1 MKMVFISKQR
11 GYATVLGVVLMTAIA
26 LSVFSLYDV
35 GQVTN
40 DKMHSQ
46 NAADAAAYSTAVI
59 VSRDL
64 NFIATTNRAMVA
76 NQIAIGQMVGLS
88 SYAHMIEQLT
98 TNIDILAKITSL
110 IPGVG
115 QIINGITKALDKGA
129 EAMKK
134 AFDGAAKLT
143 IPVNNEIIGILSGL
157 QFTFHTAMFASG
169 VQVFNE
175 VARENDPTL
184 ETANLVGAY
193 TIGNYM
199 NEYTDTLEY
208 NTGPKRRVGN
218 SNSTSALHLKR
229 FNQFEEV
236 VLDSRDPFLKD
247 RSGSYVFGRIRE
259 KGGNEFERKVVGNK
273 YAWQWTAMDTMNVRV
288 LCIPIIGC
296 ALKAPLAWG
305 AGHALN
311 GNGKYFNYSRN
322 RGRRWGHTW
331 SQRAAARL
339 AAIDDGNNNLAKVD
353 GLRPFYDLQEDGLRQ
368 SGPAMVAILK
378 KPGTSTRVWKEVAKD
393 INGYNLQPSLD
404 VAEKGGIARDQI
416 VTVAKAEPYFV
427 RPSDIWRRSDRRE
440 EFGNMYN
447 PFWQP
452 RLVETSAAERLVAMG
467 SAAGLNL

>member
-1 MKMVFISKQR
+1 MKMIPKQR
-11 GYATVLGVVLMTAIA
+11 GYATVLGVILMTAIA

-35 GQVTN
+35 GQITN

-46 NAADAAAYSTAVI
+46 NSADAAAYSTAVI

-88 SYAHMIEQLT
+88 SYAHMIEQT
-98 TNIDILAKITSL
+98 STNIDLLAQISKLFPPAGAIITT
-110 IPGVG
+110 
-115 QIINGITKALDKGA
+115 ITKALDKAA

-134 AFDGAAKLT
+134 AIDTAAKIT
-143 IPVNNEIIGILSGL
+143 IPINDEIIGILSGL
-157 QFTFHTAMFASG
+157 QFTFHGAMFASG
-169 VQVFNE
+169 IQVFNE
-175 VARENDPTL
+175 VAKENDPSL

-193 TIGNYM
+193 TIANYM
-199 NEYTDTLEY
+199 NEYADTLER
-208 NTGPKRRVGN
+208 NTGPKRRVGG

-229 FNQFEEV
+229 FNQFEKV

-247 RSGSYVFGRIRE
+247 RSGRYVFGVIRE
-259 KGGNEFERKVVGNK
+259 KGGNEFERRVVGNK
-273 YAWQWTAMDTMNVRV
+273 YAWQWTAMDTMNIRL
-288 LCIPIIGC
+288 LCFPWIGC
-296 ALKAPLAWG
+296 AIKAPLGWG
-305 AGHALN
+305 AGHALAKN
-311 GNGKYFNYSRN
+311 KGKYFNYSRN
-322 RGRRWGHTW
+322 RGRRWGNTW
-331 SQRAAARL
+331 SQRSAAWL
-339 AAIDDGNNNLAKVD
+339 AAGDDGDNNLKNIN
-353 GLRPFYDLQEDGLRQ
+353 GLRPFYDLQDDGLRQ

-378 KPGTSTRVWKEVAKD
+378 KPGRSTRVWKEVSKD
-393 INGYNLQPSLD
+393 INGYDLQPSLD

-416 VTVAKAEPYFV
+416 VSIAKAEPYFV

-452 RLVETSAAERLVAMG
+452 RLVETTAVERLVAMG